1 MVTPTANTSTP
12 SHGAQA
18 PSNASELENARSAD
32 TPAIPTPA
40 TIPKARSPSWVPPQT
55 SRLDPATICPSVS
68 SRKAVVSA
76 TPGMKTTRD
85 GDHRAQTGVGDVVL
99 HRERDD
105 RRNAGRG
112 EKRHE
117 RLDRPAPA
125 AESPEGAD
133 ERAQHCRAR
142 DVASGRMED
151 QRDPDG
157 EYGVPE
163 HARHVTEPVVHP
175 SDRIE
180 PLDADGRRDLAALR
194 LARELVDGGDLIE
207 ARRPGEPRRGLDR
220 RRLPLAEREK
230 DECREGAEP
239 GVAQLVRPRDHPEP
253 RFHGVDRLADRA
265 QR

>member
-12 SHGAQA
+12 SQGAQE

-32 TPAIPTPA
+32 TPTIPTPA

-55 SRLDPATICPSVS
+55 SRLEPATICPSVS

-105 RRNAGRG
+105 RRDAGGG
-112 EKRHE
+112 EERHQ

-125 AESPEGAD
+125 AEPPEDAD

-142 DVASGRMED
+142 DVARGRMED
-151 QRDPDG
+151 QRDPDR
-157 EYGVPE
+157 EHRVPE
-163 HARHVTEPVVHP
+163 HARHVTEPVAHP
-175 SDRIE
+175 PDRVE
-180 PLDADGRRDLAALR
+180 PLDAGGRCDLAPLR
-194 LARELVDGGDLIE
+194 LARELVDGRDLIE
-207 ARRPGEPRRGLDR
+207 AGR
-220 RRLPLAEREK
+220 RRRAAPSARSSPPS
-230 DECREGAEP
+230 P
-239 GVAQLVRPRDHPEP
+239 G
-253 RFHGVDRLADRA
+253 RA
-265 QR
+265 